1 MSETVQQLMRQL
13 KEKLSAL
20 YGPRLTTPA
29 HRNAPG
35 TPALKGV
42 YLFGSC
48 ARGEAEAESDVDVL
62 IVLDRVDN
70 YAMEIDRSSEL
81 IAELSLEY
89 GRSISC
95 VYVSEE
101 RWRQDQTMF
110 LINVREEAI
119 PA

>member
-13 KEKLSAL
+13 KKGLSAL
-20 YGPRLTTPA
+20 YGPRL
-29 HRNAPG
+29 
-35 TPALKGV
+35 KGV
-42 YLFGSC
+42 YLFGSW
-48 ARGEAEAESDVDVL
+48 ARGEAEADSDVDVL
-62 IVLDRVDN
+62 IVLDRVGN
-70 YAMEIDRSSEL
+70 YAVELDRSSGL

-89 GRSISC
+89 DRSISC

-101 RWRQDQTMF
+101 RWSQEQTMF

>member
-1 MSETVQQLMRQL
+1 MSEAVQQLMRQL
-13 KEKLSAL
+13 KERLSAL
-20 YGPRLTTPA
+20 YGPRLT
-29 HRNAPG
+29 

-70 YAMEIDRSSEL
+70 YAGEIDRTSEL
-81 IAELSLEY
+81 VAELSLEY

>member
-1 MSETVQQLMRQL
+1 MNETVQQLMRQL
-13 KEKLSAL
+13 KERLSAL
-20 YGPRLTTPA
+20 YGPR
-29 HRNAPG
+29 
-35 TPALKGV
+35 LKGV

-70 YAMEIDRSSEL
+70 YAMEIERTSEL
-81 IAELSLEY
+81 IAGLSLEY

-101 RWRQDQTMF
+101 RWKQDQSMF
-110 LINVREEAI
+110 LINVREEAT